1 MYNATEELRELK
13 LNPLP
18 SVDDNNLYPELL
30 LENPTSIRGT
40 PSSLVKY
47 LGNPHR
53 RLKSLR

>member
-1 MYNATEELRELK
+1 M
-13 LNPLP
+13 NPLP
-18 SVDDNNLYPELL
+18 EIDDNNLYPELL
-30 LENPTSIRGT
+30 LENPTYIRGT

>member
-1 MYNATEELRELK
+1 MSLK

-18 SVDDNNLYPELL
+18 AIDDNNLYPELL
-30 LENPTSIRGT
+30 FKNPTYIRGA